1 MARMRLFEAA
11 DWPAVWAILEPAFRA
26 GDSYPCAVDISEAEA
41 RRYWIETPPYTF
53 VALDDAGAIVGT
65 YYLRPDQMGLGAHVC
80 NCGYVVAE
88 SARGRGL
95 AVEMCR
101 RSQEEA
107 RRRGFLGMKFNLV
120 VATNEA
126 AVRAW
131 TKSGMKIIGTTPKAF
146 RHARLGLVD
155 AHIMYKDLTAD

>member
-1 MARMRLFEAA
+1 MTTIRPIEEA
-11 DWPAVWAILEPAFRA
+11 DWPAVWAVLEPAFRA

-41 RRYWIETPPYTF
+41 RDYWTRTPPYTF
-53 VALDDAGAIVGT
+53 VALADDGAVIGT
-65 YYLRPDQMGLGAHVC
+65 YYLRPDQMGLGSHVC

-88 SARGRGL
+88 AARGRGL

-101 RSQEEA
+101 HSQGEA
-107 RRRGFLGMKFNLV
+107 RRRGFLGMKYNLV

-131 TKSGMKIIGTTPKAF
+131 TKSGMKIIGTTPNAF

-155 AHIMYKDLTAD
+155 AHIMYKDLTEA

>member
-1 MARMRLFEAA
+1 MAMIRLFEEA

-26 GDSYPCAVDISEAEA
+26 GDSYPCAVDISEAET
-41 RRYWIETPPYTF
+41 RNYWIETPPCTF
-53 VALDDAGAIVGT
+53 VAQDDGGAIVGT
-65 YYLRPDQMGLGAHVC
+65 YYLRPDQMGLGSHVC

-88 SARGRGL
+88 AARGRGL

-101 RSQEEA
+101 HSQGEA

-120 VATNEA
+120 VTTNEA

-131 TKSGMKIIGTTPKAF
+131 TKSGMKIIGTIPKAF

-155 AHIMYKDLTAD
+155 AHIMYKDLAAA